1 MLNKLLILLV
11 YTLQSSRFC
20 NILAKV
26 MIKNKTTRFCVTDY
40 LKSEKDI
47 AEYLKA
53 VLEEGDNKLLVVAK
67 KDIAKARRMN
77 KMAKLRNISPGE
89 ILVEE
94 FLKPMSIS
102 VDRLAKETKI
112 SKTLITRIV
121 NNKCKISNATAVR
134 FSKYFDNSPQ
144 FWLGIQNQYDLEE
157 ENELHLAI
165 KKKQFEIV
173 PLTKKLKATYKN
185 AAKVTLKRISKLIK

>member
-1 MLNKLLILLV
+1 M
-11 YTLQSSRFC
+11 T
-20 NILAKV
+20 
-26 MIKNKTTRFCVTDY
+26 KTKIARFCVAEY

-47 AEYLKA
+47 AGYLKA
-53 VLEEGDNKLLVVAK
+53 VLEEDDNDLLVSAK
-67 KDIAKARRMN
+67 KDVAKARRSMKKN
-77 KMAKLRNISPGE
+77 KLRNISPGE

-102 VDRLAKETKI
+102 VDRLAKENKM
-112 SKTLITRIV
+112 SKTLITRII

-134 FSKYFDNSPQ
+134 LSKYFDNSPQ

-157 ENELHLAI
+157 ENELRLAI

-173 PLTKKLKATYKN
+173 PLKKKLKATYKN